1 MYCFRT
7 SAKQNAATQQ
17 ASCAEFDGPQNQL
30 TALLV
35 NNNTSY
41 NATSPTSNLTYY
53 ACPESQR
60 NFTAYNHRFFMNGEK
75 SNGRGNHW
83 YSFDYGLA
91 HFVSFSGETDYYKSV
106 PSMCTFSILAN
117 YKSHSSPEKPFIAV
131 TKGNTSLPSE
141 AATFATNSG
150 PFGNIENNNYT
161 NNAAYEQIQWLK
173 NDLANVDRSK
183 TPWIFAMSHRPMCA
197 LLHSENSS
205 LISWC

>member
-1 MYCFRT
+1 MVLTASAGLLT
-7 SAKQNAATQQ
+7 SIRPQQ

-35 NNNTSY
+35 NNDTSY

-91 HFVSFSGETDYYKSV
+91 HFVSFSGETDYYRSV
-106 PSMCTFSILAN
+106 PSSCAFGILAN
-117 YKSHSSPEKPFIAV
+117 HESHSSPEKPFIAV
-131 TKGNTSLPSE
+131 TKGNTTLPSE

-150 PFGNIENNNYT
+150 PFGYIENNNYT

-197 LLHSENSS
+197 FCASGRFLALS
-205 LISWC
+205 